1 MAGGKKKKK
10 PAANPARGFATTS
23 IASKPKVE
31 VAERETQATELA
43 EQQDNIEV
51 KEIEQ
56 AASDGK
62 SDTKGPSNTNLT
74 AEEFEK
80 QLEDSELQILVEKH
94 AQKSKRDAVRQKTRL
109 ETDRRVLRGQAESLN
124 TRRWLPPEL
133 MEEILELVSGE
144 GRFTGQSN
152 DSSCN
157 IKQASEEEL
166 TIRLW
171 VLQQAL
177 VGAGFNEDK
186 VVRAIKHV
194 LDISDKIGL
203 GNKDAIWG
211 MEESL
216 EWLARECARDELPDY
231 ENLYRKAGILS
242 KSHTDT
248 PIDSPLPSGTTTP
261 RIESDNRHMGT
272 VASNNYATAMES
284 QRSPVK
290 KSVALD
296 YESDIDPDELLPT
309 YLDCKTNLF
318 RAQQSVPRKDPRGS
332 ARRPATKPPA
342 AAEVTDPTSAKWLGK
357 IKRIQD
363 DILFDQYV
371 ADQQWEVK
379 RIELEKEAAAQR
391 RATEITQDNSDST
404 SQGSQ
409 TLVDSDDEV
418 SKEAARIGAEMLE
431 ETGSDDEG
439 ALADLFASLPVNEVD
454 PLTGKSSTVVTGSN
468 GVKVTIR
475 DFGKWSGVSPT
486 RVLEEACRARYGVS
500 DFLPKFELLPAI
512 FVRTDRYRRD
522 SSVKLTYAL
531 TSDSSFS
538 NRHTL
543 RIMWSK
549 AQDIP
554 SLSPPAQIDCIS
566 SPKSQTFTMA
576 SVSVPDAKQ
585 SEAYVA
591 TVALFLLFS
600 SSAKEDKVFLR
611 LPPAWRDL
619 WTEFAEAKK
628 EQEDEADRSSIRVFR
643 DMVREKRDQELEDGV
658 LIQGAF
664 RNRNATRAPDNND
677 ESSTDKINKGL
688 LDPQAYQRIW
698 YDKCNTQS
706 YQMMLNS
713 RVHLPM
719 WGFKNEVLAAIDRE
733 PIVIICGETGCG
745 KSTQVPSFILE
756 HQLSQG
762 KPCKIYCTEP
772 RRISAISLARRVSE
786 ELGERKN
793 DLGTPRSLV
802 GYAIRLESN
811 TSKETRLVY
820 ATTGIVMRM
829 LEASNDLKDITH
841 IVLDE
846 VHERTIDSDFLLIV
860 LKKLMARRRD
870 LKVVLMS
877 ATVDADR
884 FSKYLDGAPV
894 LQVPG
899 RTFPVTVKYLEDAVE
914 LTGYTLDN
922 TYQEKFKDLDDDEME
937 PAEAG
942 LSEAA
947 KVENTKALRGYSGR
961 TKNTIAQLDEYSI
974 DFELVTQ
981 LLAKIATDDHLQ
993 IFSKAILVFLP
1004 GIGEI
1009 RQLNDMLAGHPVFS
1023 ANWYVY
1029 PLHSTIA
1036 SEDQEAAFLVPPHGT
1051 RKIVLATN
1059 IAETGITIPDVTCVV
1074 DTGKHREMRFDERK
1088 QLSRL
1093 LETFIS
1099 RANAKQRRGRAG
1111 RVQEGLCFHL
1121 FTKHRHDELMSDQQT
1136 PELLRLSLQDL
1147 AIRVKICKL
1156 GGIEDTLS
1164 LALDPPSSKN
1174 IRRAVDALIDVR
1186 ALTPGEDLT
1195 PLGIQLARLP
1205 LDVFLG
1211 KLVLLGSIFKCL
1223 DATITIAAILS
1234 SKSPFSAPFGAR
1246 AQADTVRLAFRR
1258 GDSDLLTVYNAYLAW
1273 KRVCVTGNSDYQF
1286 CRKNFLSQQTL
1297 LNIEDLKGQLVVC
1310 LVDSGFLP
1318 LTGEERTALNRTR
1331 YSSKRRQFFDIPQ
1344 RANANSDN
1352 DVITSSV
1359 IAWSFYPKL
1368 LVKDGRGFRN
1378 VANNQS
1384 ISLHPSSVN
1393 KGHHELKWLS
1403 YYHIMQ
1409 NKQFYNAHET
1419 TAVEEFSIALLCG
1432 DVRCDMYAGVFILDG
1447 NRARFAVS
1455 DWKTMLAIKTLRSK
1469 LRDILTRSFK
1479 NPGKQL
1485 TSQQQKWLEIWQ
1497 KIFTQEFKDK

>member
-23 IASKPKVE
+23 IASKPK
-31 VAERETQATELA
+31 
-43 EQQDNIEV
+43 IEV
-51 KEIEQ
+51 PEPGVPSTESSAQHGNLNSEEIEQ
-56 AASDGK
+56 SASA
-62 SDTKGPSNTNLT
+62 DTKSGRTTASSKILT

-80 QLEDSELQILVEKH
+80 QLEDSELQILVERH
-94 AQKSKRDAVRQKTRL
+94 AQKSKRDALRQKTRL
-109 ETDRRVLRGQAESLN
+109 ETDRRVLRSQAESLN
-124 TRRWLPPEL
+124 TRKWLPPEL
-133 MEEILELVSGE
+133 MEEILDLVSGE

-152 DSSCN
+152 ESTGN

-171 VLQQAL
+171 TLQQAL
-177 VGAGFNEDK
+177 GGAGFTDER
-186 VVRAIKHV
+186 VLRATRHV
-194 LDISDKIGL
+194 LDISDKIAV

-211 MEESL
+211 MEEAL
-216 EWLARECARDELPDY
+216 EWLARECTRDDLPDY
-231 ENLYRKAGILS
+231 DNLYRKAGMLS
-242 KSHTDT
+242 KSQTDT
-248 PIDSPLPSGTTTP
+248 PIESPLPSGATTP
-261 RIESDNRHMGT
+261 RTESDTRHMGT
-272 VASNNYATAMES
+272 GAVNNHLSGLER
-284 QRSPVK
+284 QRSPAK
-290 KSVALD
+290 KLVALD
-296 YESDIDPDELLPT
+296 YDSDIDPDDLLPV
-309 YLDCKTNLF
+309 YLECKTKLF
-318 RAQQSVPRKDPRGS
+318 HAQQSMTKKDHPRGNIRGS
-332 ARRPATKPPA
+332 AVNKKTVA
-342 AAEVTDPTSAKWLGK
+342 ASTDSESARWTRKV
-357 IKRIQD
+357 KRIQD
-363 DILFDQYV
+363 DVLFDQYI
-371 ADQQWEVK
+371 ADQQWEIK
-379 RIELEKEAAAQR
+379 RIQLEKDAAAQR
-391 RATEITQDNSDST
+391 KAAEVTQDNSDSN

-418 SKEAARIGAEMLE
+418 SKEAARIGAELLE
-431 ETGSDDEG
+431 ENGSDDDG
-439 ALADLFASLPVNEVD
+439 ALADLFASLPVNEID
-454 PLTGKSSTVVTGSN
+454 PLTGKSCTVVTGLN
-468 GVKVTIR
+468 GVKITIR
-475 DFGKWSGVSPT
+475 DFGKWSGINPT
-486 RVLEEACRARYGVS
+486 RVLEEACRAR
-500 DFLPKFELLPAI
+500 
-512 FVRTDRYRRD
+512 D
-522 SSVKLTYAL
+522 SSVKLNFTVI
-531 TSDSSFS
+531 SDSSFS
-538 NRHTL
+538 IRHSL
-543 RIMWSK
+543 RIIWSK
-549 AQDIP
+549 SQDIQ
-554 SLSPPAQIDCIS
+554 LITPPVQIDSTS
-566 SPKSQTFTMA
+566 SPKSHTFTM
-576 SVSVPDAKQ
+576 VSISAPDSKQ
-585 SEAYVA
+585 SEAYIA
-591 TVALFLLFS
+591 TIALFLLFS

-628 EQEDEADRSSIRVFR
+628 EKADEADRSSIRIFR

-664 RNRNATRAPDNND
+664 RNRNNARAPDNSD
-677 ESSTDKINKGL
+677 ESGPDKANKGL
-688 LDPQAYQRIW
+688 LEPQAYQRIW
-698 YDKCNTQS
+698 YDKSNTPS

-713 RVHLPM
+713 RMQLPM
-719 WGFKNEVLAAIDRE
+719 WGFKNEVLEAIDRHQVV
-733 PIVIICGETGCG
+733 IVCGETGCG

-793 DLGTPRSLV
+793 DLGTSRSLV

-829 LEASNDLKDITH
+829 LEGSNDLKDITH

-860 LKKLMARRRD
+860 LRKLMARRRE

-877 ATVDADR
+877 ATVDAER

-894 LQVPG
+894 LTVPG

-914 LTGYTLDN
+914 LTGYTLDS
-922 TYQEKFKDLDDDEME
+922 TYQEKFKDLDDDEIE
-937 PAEAG
+937 PAEVG
-942 LSEAA
+942 LTEAN
-947 KVENTKALRGYSGR
+947 KIENTKALRGYSGR
-961 TKNTIAQLDEYSI
+961 TKNTIAQLDEYQI
-974 DFELVTQ
+974 DFELVAQ
-981 LLAKIATDDHLQ
+981 LLAKIAVDDHLQ
-993 IFSKAILVFLP
+993 MFSKAILVFLP

-1036 SEDQEAAFLVPPHGT
+1036 SEDQEAAFLVPPPGT

-1099 RANAKQRRGRAG
+1099 KANAKQRRGRAG

-1156 GGIEDTLS
+1156 GGIEETLS
-1164 LALDPPSSKN
+1164 QALDAPSSKN

-1223 DATITIAAILS
+1223 DASITIAAILS

-1318 LTGEERTALNRTR
+1318 LTGDERTALNKTR
-1331 YSSKRRQFFDIPQ
+1331 YSSRRRQFFDIPQ
-1344 RANANSDN
+1344 RANVNSDN
-1352 DVITSSV
+1352 DIVTSSV

-1368 LVKDGRGFRN
+1368 LIRDGRGFRN

-1419 TAVEEFSIALLCG
+1419 TGVEEFAIALLCG

-1455 DWKTMLAIKTLRSK
+1455 DWKTMLVIKTLRSK
-1469 LRDILTRSFK
+1469 LREILTRSFK
-1479 NPGKQL
+1479 SPGKQL
-1485 TSQQQKWLEIWQ
+1485 TGQQQKWLDVWQ
-1497 KIFTQEFKDK
+1497 KIFSQEFKDK